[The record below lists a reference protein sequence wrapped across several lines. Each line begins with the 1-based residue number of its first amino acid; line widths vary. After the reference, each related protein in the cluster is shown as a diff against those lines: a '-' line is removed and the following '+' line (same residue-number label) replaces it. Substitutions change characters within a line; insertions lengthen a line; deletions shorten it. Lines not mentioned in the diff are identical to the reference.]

1 MEREVLE
8 DLTAYINNDELFDGN
23 SIGLKNTV
31 NRLRLYYSGKAKI
44 KIESEP
50 GKGTKV
56 FLKIPYKEKF

>member
-1 MEREVLE
+1 MLE
-8 DLTAYINNDELFDGN
+8 NLTAYINNDELFDGN

-31 NRLRLYYSGKAKI
+31 NRLRLYYAGEAKI

-56 FLKIPYKEKF
+56 FLEIPYREKF